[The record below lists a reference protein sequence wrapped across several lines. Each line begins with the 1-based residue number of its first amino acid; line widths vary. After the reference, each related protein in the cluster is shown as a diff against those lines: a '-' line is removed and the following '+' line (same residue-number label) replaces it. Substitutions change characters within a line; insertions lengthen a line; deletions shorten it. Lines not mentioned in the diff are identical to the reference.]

1 MMKIDG
7 ALTQAITGIQRGLSS
22 AREHGSQI
30 ASADSFN
37 TGNPADI
44 VEPMIGLKLDKLQV
58 QASAEVLKAADEM
71 IGVLFDDKA

>member
-22 AREHGSQI
+22 AREHAAQI

-37 TGNPADI
+37 SGDPADI